1 MGEQQPKEQPKVFYD
16 LQQDIAILRIAN
28 PPVNAGSQAVR
39 QGIVDGLKAAAK
51 DGVKAAVL
59 IGAGKC
65 FVAGSDMREFSK
77 PLLAPELPD
86 VIRTIEG
93 ADFPVIAAIH
103 GVALGGGLELAL
115 GCDHRIAVPDARL
128 GLPEV
133 SLGMIPGA
141 GGTQRLP
148 RLTGV
153 SRAIEMICS
162 AKPVSGSTARDIG
175 LVDQVV
181 EEELLQAAIR
191 YAKTREGTKRLAIDL
206 TPPEEPETDIQ
217 KAIDQAIRRG
227 NGRPNI
233 LEAVGLIKASASG
246 NPGQRLVDE
255 RAVFQKLRV
264 DKDATAL
271 RYLFFA
277 EKRAASINGSE
288 KSSARQI
295 ENAGVVG
302 GGTMGQGIARA
313 LIMAGINVTIVEQND
328 AALQQTLDS
337 IRTHYDLRVSRG
349 RMTSA
354 VAGACQSRLRGETD
368 IGMLSACD
376 LVIEAVFE
384 DMGVKQDVLQR
395 VEAVLADDA
404 IIATNTS
411 YLDINEMASPL
422 RNPERVIGL
431 HFFNPADVM
440 KLLEIIRTGA
450 SSDQAI
456 ATALAIARKLKK
468 QPVIAEVS
476 DGFIGNRLYA
486 AYRRRAELLVLDG
499 ASPQQVDQAATE
511 FGFAMG
517 PFKVADW
524 SGLDIAW
531 AMRKRQAPTRD
542 PLARYVTIPDSLC
555 EAGRLGQKT
564 GKGWYDYASGTA
576 QPDPEVEQIISDAR
590 IAAGISPGQLDNNQI
605 QRQLLAII
613 VNEAACLLEDGIA
626 MRASDMDVAFTNGYG
641 FPRWRGGPVFWASCQ
656 DRSRFDEDLANL
668 ATAMGTGFRVGNVDW
683 LLDELA
689 NGEGD

>member
-246 NPGQRLVDE
+246 NPGQRLADE

-564 GKGWYDYASGTA
+564 GKGWYDYASSTA

>member
-564 GKGWYDYASGTA
+564 GKGWYDYGSGTA